1 MHFQIGL
8 PPSDHRIK
16 KFADKLNNGHLGAYP
31 TGGKPQTKGNE
42 NMLSQAQFDYLREI
56 KGQLTGSL
64 DAWKYP
70 GWPQL
75 GDRTV
80 VDTLAAIG
88 EKLGIEGCYDP
99 KNKKK

>member
-1 MHFQIGL
+1 
-8 PPSDHRIK
+8 
-16 KFADKLNNGHLGAYP
+16 
-31 TGGKPQTKGNE
+31 
-42 NMLSQAQFDYLREI
+42 MLSQAQFDYLREI